1 MLTNSGIR
9 FEFKFPLLLLHTP
22 YGLKFFDRVAK
33 TKIAKVFAT
42 LNIYFMPIVT
52 ILAIFLFVGSMIV
65 MFSNFSA
72 REGVRDLGP
81 QANILLPGL
90 NPYLPWT
97 YGWAAL
103 IITMIVHEA
112 GHGII
117 ARVHGVK
124 VDSTGVVFLLIIPIG
139 AFVNIG
145 REELMR
151 TNLKQKSSI
160 LTAGIMNNMIVSII
174 ALVLLFAVI
183 STLNVVPNTEPLKSG
198 ILVIDVNQNSLAE
211 KIGITKES
219 IITSLNGISINKPE
233 ELRNISTSNLGKTIP
248 ITWVDKNKNETSK
261 AVTLPSSAEPGKGIF
276 GISISSQTPDPQLVL
291 DAYKNSFFNNPLALL
306 LPPTL
311 SPMVPYSDIMAE
323 KYYSPIFGSS
333 FPIFA
338 NMFFWLWFINFNV
351 GIFNALPIGP
361 LDGGQ
366 LYNSVLESKFKSRR
380 INPGNLLTYFMVGL
394 VIITLVIPWILI

>member
-1 MLTNSGIR
+1 M
-9 FEFKFPLLLLHTP
+9 
-22 YGLKFFDRVAK
+22 
-33 TKIAKVFAT
+33 KIAKFFAT

-52 ILAIFLFVGSMIV
+52 LLAIFLFIGSMIV
-65 MFSNFSA
+65 MFSNFAA
-72 REGVRDLGP
+72 REGIRDLGP

-103 IITMIVHEA
+103 VITMIVHEA

-117 ARVHGVK
+117 ARVHNVK
-124 VDSTGVVFLLIIPIG
+124 VESTGVVFLLVIPIG

-145 REELMR
+145 REELLR

-174 ALVLLFAVI
+174 SLILLYGVVSSLSVI
-183 STLNVVPNTEPLKSG
+183 PNNEPVVSG
-198 ILVIDVNQNSLAE
+198 ILVLDVNQNSLAE

-219 IITSLNGISINKPE
+219 IITSINHVSVNNPA
-233 ELRNISTSNLGKTIP
+233 ELKNISTSNLGKTIE
-248 ITWVDKNKNETSK
+248 ITWIDNNKNEISK
-261 AVTLPSSAEPGKGIF
+261 SVTLPQNTEQGKGIF
-276 GISISSQTPDPQLVL
+276 GISISPQTPDPQLIL
-291 DAYKNSFFNNPLALL
+291 NLYKNSFFTNPLSLL

-311 SPMVPYSDIMAE
+311 SPLVPYSDIMAT
-323 KYYSPIFGSS
+323 KYTSSIFGDG
-333 FPIFA
+333 FPIIA
-338 NMFFWLWFINFNV
+338 NMLFWLWFINFNV

-366 LYNSVLESKFKSRR
+366 LYNSVLESKIKSKR
-380 INPGNLLTYFMVGL
+380 INPGNLLTYVMVGL
-394 VIITLVIPWILI
+394 VVITLVIPWIMR

>member
-1 MLTNSGIR
+1 MHTNNGIR

-22 YGLKFFDRVAK
+22 YGLKFFDKVAK
-33 TKIAKVFAT
+33 MKIAKIFAT
-42 LNIYFMPIVT
+42 INIYFMPIVT
-52 ILAIFLFVGSMIV
+52 FLAIFLFIGSMVV

-81 QANILLPGL
+81 QANILLPGI

-103 IITMIVHEA
+103 VVTMIVHEA

-117 ARVHGVK
+117 ARVHNVK
-124 VDSTGVVFLLIIPIG
+124 VESTGVVFLLIIPIG

-145 REELMR
+145 REELLR

-160 LTAGIMNNMIVSII
+160 LTAGIMNNMIAS
-174 ALVLLFAVI
+174 VI
-183 STLNVVPNTEPLKSG
+183 SLFLLYAVVSSLYVIPSTEPVVSG
-198 ILVIDVNQNSLAE
+198 ILVLDVNQNSLAE
-211 KIGITKES
+211 KIGLTKES
-219 IITSLNGISINKPE
+219 IITLVNGVNINNPDE
-233 ELRNISTSNLGKTIP
+233 FRNVSQSNLGKTIK
-248 ITWVDKNKNETSK
+248 ITWIDKNKTIISK
-261 AVTLPSSAEPGKGIF
+261 SVPLPYTAEQGKGIF
-276 GISISSQTPDPQLVL
+276 GISISSQTPDAQLVL
-291 DAYKNSFFNNPLALL
+291 DTYKKAFVTNPLSLL

-311 SPMVPYSDIMAE
+311 SPMVPYSNIMAT
-323 KYYSPIFGSS
+323 KYTSSIFGDS
-333 FPIFA
+333 FQIFA

-366 LYNSVLESKFKSRR
+366 LYNSVLESRIKTKR
-380 INPGNLLTYFMVGL
+380 INPGNLLTYVMVGL
-394 VIITLVIPWILI
+394 VIITLVIPWILR